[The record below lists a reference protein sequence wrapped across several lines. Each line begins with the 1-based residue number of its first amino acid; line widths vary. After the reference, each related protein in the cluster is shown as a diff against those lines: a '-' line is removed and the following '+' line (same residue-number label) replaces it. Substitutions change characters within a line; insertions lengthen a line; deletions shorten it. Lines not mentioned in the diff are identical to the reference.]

1 MTDMN
6 DKQKLEYY
14 RFLRD
19 DSRARLQINDAILA
33 FLEELRF
40 WNIFAG
46 TVKYYDS
53 KKAHSLLLWVGD
65 VLKTNFPDYYVE

>member
-6 DKQKLEYY
+6 DKQKLKYY

-19 DSRARLQINDAILA
+19 DYRTRLKINNSILA

-40 WNIFAG
+40 WNDLAMTI
-46 TVKYYDS
+46 KDYDS
-53 KKAHSLLLWVGD
+53 KESYSLLLWVSD
-65 VLKTNFPDYYVE
+65 ALKTNFPDHYVE

>member
-19 DSRARLQINDAILA
+19 DSRTRLQINDAILA
-33 FLEELRF
+33 FLEELSF
-40 WNIFAG
+40 WNSLAN
-46 TVKYYDS
+46 TVKDYDL
-53 KKAHSLLLWVGD
+53 KEAYSLLFGVND
-65 VLKTNFPDYYVE
+65 VIKTNFTDHYVE

>member
-19 DSRARLQINDAILA
+19 DYRTRLKINNSIIA

-40 WNIFAG
+40 WNDLAMTI
-46 TVKYYDS
+46 KDYDS
-53 KKAHSLLLWVGD
+53 KEGYSLLLWVSD
-65 VLKTNFPDYYVE
+65 ALKTNFPDNYVE

>member
-6 DKQKLEYY
+6 DKQKLKYY

-19 DSRARLQINDAILA
+19 DYRTRLKINNSIIA

-40 WNIFAG
+40 WNDLAMTI
-46 TVKYYDS
+46 KDYDS
-53 KKAHSLLLWVGD
+53 KEGYSLLLWVSD

>member
-1 MTDMN
+1 MN

-19 DSRARLQINDAILA
+19 DSRTRLQIENSILA

-40 WNIFAG
+40 WNDLAM
-46 TVKYYDS
+46 TMKDYDPKES
-53 KKAHSLLLWVGD
+53 HSLILWVSD
-65 VLKTNFPDYYVE
+65 VLKTNFTDHYVE

>member
-19 DSRARLQINDAILA
+19 DSKTRLQINDAILA

-40 WNIFAG
+40 WNNLAMAMKDYAPKEG
-46 TVKYYDS
+46 Y
-53 KKAHSLLLWVGD
+53 SLLLWVGD

>member
-19 DSRARLQINDAILA
+19 DSRTRLQINDAILA

-40 WNIFAG
+40 WNNLARTI
-46 TVKYYDS
+46 KDYDS
-53 KKAHSLLLWVGD
+53 KEGSSLLLWVSD
-65 VLKTNFPDYYVE
+65 VLKTNFP

>member
-6 DKQKLEYY
+6 DKQKLKYY

-19 DSRARLQINDAILA
+19 DYRTRLKINNSIIA

-40 WNIFAG
+40 WNDLAMTI
-46 TVKYYDS
+46 KDYDS
-53 KKAHSLLLWVGD
+53 KEGYSLLLWVSD
-65 VLKTNFPDYYVE
+65 ALKTNFPDHYVE

>member
-19 DSRARLQINDAILA
+19 DSRTRLQINEAILA

-40 WNIFAG
+40 WNNLAS
-46 TVKYYDS
+46 TVKYYDF
-53 KKAHSLLLWVGD
+53 KEGHSLLLWVGD
-65 VLKTNFPDYYVE
+65 VLKTNFPEYYVE

>member
-6 DKQKLEYY
+6 DEQKLKYY

-19 DSRARLQINDAILA
+19 DYRTRLKINNSIIA

-40 WNIFAG
+40 WNNLAS

-53 KKAHSLLLWVGD
+53 NKAFSLLLWVND
-65 VLKTNFPDYYVE
+65 VIKTNFPDYYVE

>member
-6 DKQKLEYY
+6 DKQKLKYY

-19 DSRARLQINDAILA
+19 DYRTRLKINNSIIA

-40 WNIFAG
+40 WNDLAMTI
-46 TVKYYDS
+46 KDYDS
-53 KKAHSLLLWVGD
+53 KEGYSLLLWVSD
-65 VLKTNFPDYYVE
+65 VLKTNFPDRYVE

>member
-1 MTDMN
+1 MN

-19 DSRARLQINDAILA
+19 DSRTRLQIENSILA

-40 WNIFAG
+40 RNDLAMTI
-46 TVKYYDS
+46 KDYDPKES
-53 KKAHSLLLWVGD
+53 YSLLLWVGD

>member
-1 MTDMN
+1 MN

-19 DSRARLQINDAILA
+19 DSRTRLQINDAILA

-40 WNIFAG
+40 WNNLAM

-53 KKAHSLLLWVGD
+53 NEAFSLLLWVGD
-65 VLKTNFPDYYVE
+65 VLKTNFPDHYVE

>member
-1 MTDMN
+1 MTYMN

-19 DSRARLQINDAILA
+19 DSRTRLQINDAILA

-40 WNIFAG
+40 WNNLAG

-53 KKAHSLLLWVGD
+53 KEAHSLFLWVGD
-65 VLKTNFPDYYVE
+65 VLKTNFTDHYVE

>member
-1 MTDMN
+1 MN

-19 DSRARLQINDAILA
+19 DSRTRLQINDAILA

-40 WNIFAG
+40 WNDLAMTIND
-46 TVKYYDS
+46 YDS
-53 KKAHSLLLWVGD
+53 KEGYSLLLWVVG

>member
-1 MTDMN
+1 MN

-19 DSRARLQINDAILA
+19 DYRTRLKINNSILA

-40 WNIFAG
+40 WNDLAMTI
-46 TVKYYDS
+46 KDYDS
-53 KKAHSLLLWVGD
+53 KEGYSLLLWVSD
-65 VLKTNFPDYYVE
+65 VLKTSFPDNYVE

>member
-19 DSRARLQINDAILA
+19 DSRTRLQINEAILA

-40 WNIFAG
+40 WNSLAS
-46 TVKYYDS
+46 TVKYYDFNE
-53 KKAHSLLLWVGD
+53 AFSLLLWVND
-65 VLKTNFPDYYVE
+65 VIKTNFPDHYVE

>member
-19 DSRARLQINDAILA
+19 DSRTHLQINDAILA
-33 FLEELRF
+33 FLEELSF
-40 WNIFAG
+40 WNSLAN
-46 TVKYYDS
+46 TVKDYDL
-53 KKAHSLLLWVGD
+53 KEAYSLLLWVSD

>member
-19 DSRARLQINDAILA
+19 DSRTRLQINDAILA
-33 FLEELRF
+33 FLEELSF
-40 WNIFAG
+40 WNSLAN
-46 TVKYYDS
+46 TVKDYDL
-53 KKAHSLLLWVGD
+53 KEAYSLLLWVKD
-65 VLKTNFPDYYVE
+65 VLKTNFPDHYVE

>member
-1 MTDMN
+1 MN

-19 DSRARLQINDAILA
+19 DYRTRLKINNSILA

-40 WNIFAG
+40 WNDLAMTI
-46 TVKYYDS
+46 KDYDS
-53 KKAHSLLLWVGD
+53 KESYSLLLWVSD
-65 VLKTNFPDYYVE
+65 ALKTNFPDYYVE

>member
-6 DKQKLEYY
+6 DKQRLEYY

-19 DSRARLQINDAILA
+19 DSRTRLQINNSILA

-40 WNIFAG
+40 WNDLAR
-46 TVKYYDS
+46 TVKDYDS
-53 KKAHSLLLWVGD
+53 KEGYSLLLWVGD
-65 VLKTNFPDYYVE
+65 VLKTNFPEHYVE

>member
-1 MTDMN
+1 MNDMN

-19 DSRARLQINDAILA
+19 DYRTRLQIENSIIA

-40 WNIFAG
+40 WNDLAMTI
-46 TVKYYDS
+46 KDYDPKES
-53 KKAHSLLLWVGD
+53 YSLLLWVSD
-65 VLKTNFPDYYVE
+65 ALKTNFPDHYVE

>member
-19 DSRARLQINDAILA
+19 DSRTRLQINNSIFA
-33 FLEELRF
+33 FLEELSF
-40 WNIFAG
+40 WNSLAN
-46 TVKYYDS
+46 TVKDYNFEEGY
-53 KKAHSLLLWVGD
+53 SLLLWVGD
-65 VLKTNFPDYYVE
+65 VLKTNFTDHYVE

>member
-19 DSRARLQINDAILA
+19 DYRTRLKINNSIIA

-40 WNIFAG
+40 WNDLAMTI
-46 TVKYYDS
+46 KDYDYEEGYS
-53 KKAHSLLLWVGD
+53 ILLWVSD
-65 VLKTNFPDYYVE
+65 VLKTNFSDHYVE

>member
-19 DSRARLQINDAILA
+19 DSRTRLQINDAILA

-40 WNIFAG
+40 WNNLAM
-46 TVKYYDS
+46 TVKYYDFNE
-53 KKAHSLLLWVGD
+53 AFSLLLWVND
-65 VLKTNFPDYYVE
+65 VIKTNFPDYYVE

>member
-1 MTDMN
+1 MN

-19 DSRARLQINDAILA
+19 DSRTRLQINNSIIA

-40 WNIFAG
+40 WNDLAMTI
-46 TVKYYDS
+46 KDYDS
-53 KKAHSLLLWVGD
+53 KEGYSLLLWVSD

>member
-19 DSRARLQINDAILA
+19 DYRTRLKINNSILA

-40 WNIFAG
+40 WNDLAMTI
-46 TVKYYDS
+46 KDYDH
-53 KKAHSLLLWVGD
+53 KEGYSLLLWVSD

>member
-1 MTDMN
+1 MN

-19 DSRARLQINDAILA
+19 DYKTRLKINNSIIA
-33 FLEELRF
+33 FLEDLRF
-40 WNIFAG
+40 WNDLAMTI
-46 TVKYYDS
+46 KDYDS
-53 KKAHSLLLWVGD
+53 KEGYSLLLWVSD

>member
-1 MTDMN
+1 MN

-19 DSRARLQINDAILA
+19 DYRTRLKINNSIIA

-40 WNIFAG
+40 WNDLAMTI
-46 TVKYYDS
+46 KDYDS
-53 KKAHSLLLWVGD
+53 KEGYSILLWVSD
-65 VLKTNFPDYYVE
+65 ALKTNFPDNYVE